1 MMTMMR
7 ELPGLT
13 GRWKPRS
20 EAMVNTSAMPP
31 RRRAGLLPTH
41 AMSAARLPLLL
52 PIARTILALFLHSIS
67 SPLTHNTATL
77 PSQKRFLQH
86 LRGTNKSRKFV
97 ACVDLLSLSLSLP
110 DLSQHYKTSLL
121 KLAPLRI
128 RPRKATRGRYGSHKK
143 KMRPRTFAYRP
154 VRLDSTRRRSH
165 KRTLREDI
173 KSAKGPFCTVCFFFP

>member
-1 MMTMMR
+1 MMLTTMMR

-52 PIARTILALFLHSIS
+52 PIARTILALFLHSLS

-77 PSQKRFLQH
+77 PSRQRFLQH
-86 LRGTNKSRKFV
+86 LQGTNKPRKFV
-97 ACVDLLSLSLSLP
+97 ACMDLLSLSLSLS
-110 DLSQHYKTSLL
+110 DLSQHYKTSLFQL
-121 KLAPLRI
+121 TPLRI
-128 RPRKATRGRYGSHKK
+128 LPRNARSLRVPQKEDETEDLRLPTRW
-143 KMRPRTFAYRP
+143 T
-154 VRLDSTRRRSH
+154 RLDV
-165 KRTLREDI
+165 
-173 KSAKGPFCTVCFFFP
+173 GPTSEL

>member
-1 MMTMMR
+1 MMTIMR

-52 PIARTILALFLHSIS
+52 PIARTILALFLHSLS
-67 SPLTHNTATL
+67 SPLTHSTATL
-77 PSQKRFLQH
+77 PSQHRFLQH
-86 LRGTNKSRKFV
+86 LKGTNTPRKFV

-110 DLSQHYKTSLL
+110 LRSLSTIQDQSLEASAFCAFSL
-121 KLAPLRI
+121 ER
-128 RPRKATRGRYGSHKK
+128 RGRYGSHD
-143 KMRPRTFAYRP
+143 RGPSPTDPF
-154 VRLDSTRRRSH
+154 DSTRRRSH
-165 KRTLREDI
+165 KRTLREDV
-173 KSAKGPFCTVCFFFP
+173 KSAMGPFCTVCFFFP